1 MVPLYVN
8 KVSSDTNQLPY
19 AYYDLPFVCEPPQA
33 AQRVG
38 LNLGEVLRGD
48 RIWESEYGLLQNI
61 DNNCSELCT
70 KKVDKHALERA
81 NELIKSSYLVEW
93 ILDNLPGAT
102 AFISVDRSKR
112 YYSAGFPLGSVDKQT
127 GEVMLNNH
135 VTLLIRYRKSDR
147 DSDRH
152 VIVGFEVYPKSVS
165 NSGKICPGES
175 EVYSP
180 YILDTTKESDEIRY
194 TYSVF
199 WREDNTIEWANRWDM
214 YFSYSDRSNSIHWLA
229 IVNSLVIAAL
239 LAIFVGVIMVRTL
252 SRDIQSYR
260 QQLEMTGNE
269 ANKEPIDDGSGW
281 KLVRADVFRPPMF
294 SSVLSAVIGSGI
306 QLLVMS
312 TTVICFA
319 CIGLLNPSYRGGFLS
334 YALFLFAFAGIFGG
348 YVSARLSNDLGSGQ
362 RWARSLLL
370 TASLVPA
377 SLLIIILLLNMFLW
391 AQASSSALPFGTVVA
406 LFCIWLL
413 ISCPLVIVGG
423 FIGHRVKPSDK
434 LHTIPSIA
442 RQIPRR
448 PKAIL
453 RSLPIA
459 VLGGGLLPFAVIF
472 VELIF
477 VFKSFWQDNS
487 GFYYMYGF
495 FGLVSFVLI
504 VTVME
509 MSIVTT
515 YFLLNSEDY
524 RWWWRSFYVG
534 TGSAWWIFIY
544 SIYYYYCVSDITGFV
559 SSLIFF
565 GYSIIGCVIY
575 GLVTGSIG
583 FLASYAFV
591 HRIYTAIKGE

>member
-1 MVPLYVN
+1 
-8 KVSSDTNQLPY
+8 
-19 AYYDLPFVCEPPQA
+19 
-33 AQRVG
+33 
-38 LNLGEVLRGD
+38 
-48 RIWESEYGLLQNI
+48 
-61 DNNCSELCT
+61 
-70 KKVDKHALERA
+70 
-81 NELIKSSYLVEW
+81 
-93 ILDNLPGAT
+93 
-102 AFISVDRSKR
+102 
-112 YYSAGFPLGSVDKQT
+112 
-127 GEVMLNNH
+127 
-135 VTLLIRYRKSDR
+135 
-147 DSDRH
+147 
-152 VIVGFEVYPKSVS
+152 
-165 NSGKICPGES
+165 
-175 EVYSP
+175 
-180 YILDTTKESDEIRY
+180 
-194 TYSVF
+194 
-199 WREDNTIEWANRWDM
+199 
-214 YFSYSDRSNSIHWLA
+214 
-229 IVNSLVIAAL
+229 
-239 LAIFVGVIMVRTL
+239 
-252 SRDIQSYR
+252 
-260 QQLEMTGNE
+260 
-269 ANKEPIDDGSGW
+269 
-281 KLVRADVFRPPMF
+281 
-294 SSVLSAVIGSGI
+294 
-306 QLLVMS
+306 
-312 TTVICFA
+312 
-319 CIGLLNPSYRGGFLS
+319 
-334 YALFLFAFAGIFGG
+334 
-348 YVSARLSNDLGSGQ
+348 
-362 RWARSLLL
+362 
-370 TASLVPA
+370 
-377 SLLIIILLLNMFLW
+377 MFLW
-391 AQASSSALPFGTVVA
+391 AQASSSALPFGTIAA

-442 RQIPRR
+442 RQIPRQ

-591 HRIYTAIKGE
+591 HRIYTAIKAE